1 MRMIVA
7 ALCLITTYSGMAA
20 QPRGGEEPPPAALQ
34 IQASLFEKA
43 VACIKEHEGWH
54 GNHLPYVGYGHN
66 YPNFDIILTL
76 YCKQLKYSE

>member
-1 MRMIVA
+1 MIVA

-43 VACIKEHEGWH
+43 VACIKEHD
-54 GNHLPYVGYGHN
+54 Y
-66 YPNFDIILTL
+66 D
-76 YCKQLKYSE
+76 K